1 MKTTVV
7 GSYPKIPN
15 RPRPAKY
22 RMAIARLQEGKI
34 TPEELK
40 EIENEVTVEAIQE
53 LVGTGL
59 DIVNDGM
66 IRWEDN
72 QTPFAKG
79 LEGFEIGGLIRY
91 FDTNTYYRQP
101 IAVAPIRFKQPITV
115 DDFKFAQAK
124 STKPVKPLVTG
135 PYTLARL
142 SENRHYGKFSDF
154 AYDLARALREEML
167 ALEAAGAEMIQID
180 EPGILRYPQDAALF
194 TEIVRALVQGV
205 KCPIVLQ
212 TYFADATPLWPTM
225 TALPVGW
232 LGVDLATNPATW
244 KVVNGWQGG
253 LCLGLVD
260 ARNTRM
266 EDFKSLRPKVEK
278 LLSTYGNDRLMLSPS
293 AGLEFLPRE
302 RAEEKLKRMVAFAT
316 EFDNDSPAND
326 DKVA

>member
-15 RPRPAKY
+15 RPRPAKH

-34 TPEELK
+34 AAEEMK
-40 EIENEVTVEAIQE
+40 EIENEVTVEVIQE
-53 LVGTGL
+53 LVGAGL
-59 DIVNDGM
+59 DMINDGM
-66 IRWEDN
+66 IRWEDS
-72 QTPFAKG
+72 QTPFARG

-115 DDFKFAQAK
+115 DDFQFAKTK
-124 STKPVKPLVTG
+124 STKPIKPLVTG

-142 SENRHYGKFSDF
+142 SENRHYAKISDF
-154 AYDLARALREEML
+154 ATDLARALREEVL

-180 EPGILRYPQDAALF
+180 EPAILRYPQDAGLF
-194 TEIVRALVQGV
+194 ADAIRTLVQGV
-205 KCPIVLQ
+205 KCPILLQ
-212 TYFADATPLWPTM
+212 TYFADATPLWPVM
-225 TALPVGW
+225 TALPVSW
-232 LGVDLATNPATW
+232 LGLDLATNPITW
-244 KVVNGWQGG
+244 KVINGWQGG

-278 LLSTYGNDRLMLSPS
+278 LLSSYGNERLMLSPS

-302 RAEEKLKRMVAFAT
+302 RAEEKLKRMVAFAK
-316 EFDNDSPAND
+316 EFEEGSPAD
-326 DKVA
+326 DGKIP